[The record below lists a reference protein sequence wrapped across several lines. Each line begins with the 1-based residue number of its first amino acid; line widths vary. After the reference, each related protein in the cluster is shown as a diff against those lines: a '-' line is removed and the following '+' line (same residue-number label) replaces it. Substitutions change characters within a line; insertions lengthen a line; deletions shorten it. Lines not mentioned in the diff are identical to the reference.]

1 MSEAREKEE
10 DEEKTR
16 VRRGH
21 GPWVLAGLAALAW
34 MAVGAVSWFIIGH
47 ACPSGER
54 QWSLGVGRWVAFGV
68 TLVALA
74 ITVGAIVRSF
84 GTLAANQPLPEGL
97 QHPTLP
103 ETMSEQKRFTAM
115 LALLAGAT
123 LTLGLVFAVLSTVVI
138 RVCGETR

>member
-1 MSEAREKEE
+1 VSAGATAPGSWRVWRRWPGWRWARSP
-10 DEEKTR
+10 
-16 VRRGH
+16 G
-21 GPWVLAGLAALAW
+21 
-34 MAVGAVSWFIIGH
+34 SS
-47 ACPSGER
+47 SG
-54 QWSLGVGRWVAFGV
+54 
-68 TLVALA
+68 TP
-74 ITVGAIVRSF
+74 VGAIVRSF